1 MDRLSPARPTQS
13 DAHHTHLTELEAAR
27 RWFAPVGSTDSGCG
41 DGRPTVSAKDK
52 RQGKWRRRWSYAAV
66 LIVLVAVPATVA
78 ARWGSGSQSLDSS
91 LVWHEVRRGDMK
103 VSVIE
108 RGNLESQQNIE
119 IYCGVEDV
127 QRDSINGTPIVWI
140 IPNGSSVK
148 AGDLLVEIE
157 STPMREALDEQ
168 ILETEES
175 RNTAFQAESN
185 YKNQIVQ
192 NETAE
197 AEARLRVELAKLEL
211 AMFQDPES
219 GTHKLAV
226 DEIERSIEDVNN
238 EILSA
243 QAALELQTD
252 DRRGIETLF
261 RLGYANRNE
270 LRRSE
275 LSYMQAEGKYA
286 ATLNKLRTHQSS
298 LEKTR
303 NYVRRMELLTLEG
316 KVQTAEQ
323 NLEQTIRNNEVR
335 LAQAQSI
342 LKARSESLK
351 KDEER
356 LARYESQLK
365 ECKIYSPEAGMIA
378 YASNRNDEI
387 REGAAARY
395 RQHLLSL
402 PSLNRMQVRTAV
414 HESVLDQISMGL
426 SARITVDA
434 FPDRSYDGKVQSI
447 AVLPDQNGW
456 RGSDTKVYETIVTID
471 TEVSQIKP
479 GMTAVCEIEIE
490 SIEDAVLVPIQSLIE
505 RDGRTWVMAR
515 QGERI
520 IPREVSVGRENDSLV
535 QILRGLDEGEQVALN
550 PSQIAEL
557 LPTESREAA

>member
-1 MDRLSPARPTQS
+1 M
-13 DAHHTHLTELEAAR
+13 
-27 RWFAPVGSTDSGCG
+27 
-41 DGRPTVSAKDK
+41 SAKDK
-52 RQGKWRRRWSYAAV
+52 RQGIWRRRWSYVAV

-78 ARWGSGSQSLDSS
+78 ARWGSGTQSVASG

-157 STPMREALDEQ
+157 STPMREELDEQ
-168 ILETEES
+168 ILETEEA

-197 AEARLRVELAKLEL
+197 ADARLKVELAKLEL
-211 AMFQDPES
+211 DMFRDPEN
-219 GTHKLAV
+219 GTHQLAV
-226 DEIERSIEDVNN
+226 EEIQRSIEDVNN

-286 ATLNKLRTHQSS
+286 ATLNKLRTHQST

-303 NYVRRMELLTLEG
+303 NYVQRMELLSLQG
-316 KVQTAEQ
+316 SLQTAER
-323 NLEQTIRNNEVR
+323 NLEQVIRNNEVK

-342 LKARSESLK
+342 HKARTESLK
-351 KDEER
+351 KEEER
-356 LARYESQLK
+356 LARYQSQL
-365 ECKIYSPEAGMIA
+365 EACKIYSPAAGMIA
-378 YASNRNDEI
+378 YASTRNDEI
-387 REGAAARY
+387 REGAEARY

-402 PSLNRMQVRTAV
+402 PSLDRMQVRTAV

-426 SARITVDA
+426 SAKITVDA

-515 QGERI
+515 NGEQI
-520 IPREVSVGRENDSLV
+520 VPREVSVGRENDSQV
-535 QILRGLDEGEQVALN
+535 QILRGLEEGEQVALN
-550 PSQIAEL
+550 PAQLADL
-557 LPTESREAA
+557 LPTESSREAA

>member
-1 MDRLSPARPTQS
+1 M
-13 DAHHTHLTELEAAR
+13 
-27 RWFAPVGSTDSGCG
+27 
-41 DGRPTVSAKDK
+41 SAKDK
-52 RQGKWRRRWSYAAV
+52 RQSPRRRRWSYVAA

-78 ARWGSGSQSLDSS
+78 ARWGSGGPTVDSE
-91 LVWHEVRRGDMK
+91 LIWHEVRRGDMK

-119 IYCGVEDV
+119 VYCGVEDV
-127 QRDSINGTPIVWI
+127 QRDSINGTPIIWI

-148 AGDLLVEIE
+148 KGDLLVEIE
-157 STPMREALDEQ
+157 STPMREELDEQ

-175 RNTAFQAESN
+175 RNVAFQAESN
-185 YKNQIVQ
+185 YQNQVVQ

-197 AEARLRVELAKLEL
+197 ADARLKVELAKLEL
-211 AMFQDPES
+211 AMFQDPDS

-243 QAALELQTD
+243 QAALELQND
-252 DRRGIETLF
+252 DLRGIETLF

-286 ATLNKLRTHQSS
+286 ASLNKLRTHQSS

-303 NYVRRMELLTLEG
+303 NYVRRMELLSLEG
-316 KVQTAEQ
+316 ALQTAER
-323 NLEQTIRNNEVR
+323 NLEQVIRNNEVK
-335 LAQAQSI
+335 LAQAKSV
-342 LKARSESLK
+342 LNARTESLK

-356 LARYESQLK
+356 LARYQSQL
-365 ECKIYSPEAGMIA
+365 EACKIYSPADGMIA
-378 YASNRNDEI
+378 YASSRNDDI
-387 REGAAARY
+387 REGAAVRY

-414 HESVLDQISMGL
+414 HESVLDQLNTGL
-426 SARITVDA
+426 PAKITVDA
-434 FPDRSYDGKVQSI
+434 FPDRSYDGEVQSI
-447 AVLPDQNGW
+447 AVLPDQNSW
-456 RGSDTKVYETIVTID
+456 RGSDTKVYETVVTID

-515 QGERI
+515 SGESI
-520 IPREVSVGRENDSLV
+520 VPREVSVGRENDSQV
-535 QILRGLDEGEQVALN
+535 QILRGLEEGDQVALN
-550 PSQIAEL
+550 PAQLADL
-557 LPTESREAA
+557 LPTEPSPEAA